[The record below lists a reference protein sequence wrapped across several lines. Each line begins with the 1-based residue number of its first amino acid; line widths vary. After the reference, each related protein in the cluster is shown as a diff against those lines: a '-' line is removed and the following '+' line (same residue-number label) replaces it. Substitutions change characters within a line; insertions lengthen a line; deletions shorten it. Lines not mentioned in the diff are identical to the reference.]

1 MITLENALTIRNIAL
16 DVEGAD
22 PAAAVEKAVTLLKN
36 DVQMLDWNAFSA
48 AVAEREKKSG
58 TSVGGGL
65 MLPHGRGVFV
75 KELVMSFVRLRT
87 PLAVDGGEVRFI
99 IAVAVPSSMA
109 ADYLRLVG
117 ALARVFRD
125 EKSQARLESF
135 ATAVELR
142 DWLGERCR

>member
-1 MITLENALTIRNIAL
+1 MISLENALTIRNIAL
-16 DVEGAD
+16 DVDAAD
-22 PAAAVEKAVTLLKN
+22 ISLVVEKAVGLLKN
-36 DVQMLDWNAFSA
+36 DVQMLDWNAFSE
-48 AVAEREKKSG
+48 AVIEREKKSG

-65 MLPHGRGVFV
+65 MLPHGRGDFV

-87 PLAVDGGEVRFI
+87 PLALEDGDVKYV

-125 EKSQARLESF
+125 EKSQAQLESF
-135 ATAVELR
+135 VTARELL
-142 DWLGERCR
+142 DWLSERCG